1 MEGLKGSEIAP
12 ERIVLFGGSFNPP
25 HKVHRKIAG
34 IFDKDSDLV
43 FIIPCG
49 TSRHKSS
56 INIVAAKYRTE
67 MVEAAFAD
75 LAGVEIDFYDLKNDV
90 FTPTYLLQKR
100 YEKFFPNSK
109 IWHVIGEDI
118 IAGGHNLDSE
128 IHRSWDHG
136 YEIWNKLNFLIITR
150 PGYGARSKDMP
161 PFSKIIEL
169 EKIMGS
175 GTLIRSRMENG
186 EPIDD
191 LVDSEVIKII
201 RKYGLY

>member
-1 MEGLKGSEIAP
+1 MRNIKELEVVP
-12 ERIVLFGGSFNPP
+12 EKIVLFGGSFNPP
-25 HKVHRKIAG
+25 HKVHHEIAR
-34 IFDKDSDLV
+34 IFDEDLDLV

-49 TSRHKSS
+49 TSRNKSS
-56 INIVAAKYRTE
+56 INIVAAKYRIE

-100 YEKFFPNSK
+100 YEELFPDAE

-118 IAGGHNLDSE
+118 IAGGSNQDSE
-128 IHRSWDHG
+128 IHRFWDHG
-136 YEIWNKLNFLIITR
+136 CEIWDKLNFLIITR
-150 PGYGARSKDMP
+150 PGYGARSEDMP
-161 PFSKIIEL
+161 PFSRIIEL

-175 GTLIRSRMENG
+175 GTLIRSRIEND

-191 LVDSEVIKII
+191 LVDPEVSTII